1 MATAAYYR
9 KQAATC
15 LQMSRACADPI
26 LADRL
31 DVLAAEFLEAAADTD
46 GARAL
51 QGIANHEAVPNGSK
65 KCA

>member
-1 MATAAYYR
+1 VATADYYR

-15 LQMSRACADPI
+15 RQMSRACADPI

-31 DVLAAEFLEAAADTD
+31 DVLAAEFLEAATDTD
-46 GARAL
+46 DARPL
-51 QGIANHEAVPNGSK
+51 QGMADHSAPNGSK